1 MSIRQLGSLEADVMA
16 RVWDGD
22 RPVLVR
28 DVLEDLQR
36 TRAIAYT
43 TVMTVMDNLHKKGYL
58 TRERDGRAYR
68 YAAARTRQEHT
79 ALVMEEVLAW
89 SGDASATLMHFVQQI
104 DADERA
110 TLRAI
115 VAAAAEQDR
124 NRPS

>member
-16 RVWDGD
+16 RVWDGE

-28 DVLEDLQR
+28 DVLDDLQR
-36 TRAIAYT
+36 SRSIAYT

-79 ALVMEEVLAW
+79 ASVMEEVLAS
-89 SGDASATLMHFVQQI
+89 SGDSSATLMHFVQQM
-104 DADERA
+104 DSEERA
-110 TLRAI
+110 ALRAI
-115 VAAAAEQDR
+115 VSEAAEQDR
-124 NRPS
+124 GRS

>member
-16 RVWDGD
+16 RVWAGE

-28 DVLEDLQR
+28 DVLEDLQQ

-58 TRERDGRAYR
+58 TRARDGRAYR
-68 YAAARTRQEHT
+68 YAAARTREEHT
-79 ALVMEEVLAW
+79 ALVMEQVLAA
-89 SGDASATLMHFVQQI
+89 SGDSSATLMHFVQQI

-110 TLRAI
+110 ALSAI
-115 VAAAAEQDR
+115 VAEATREDR
-124 NRPS
+124 GRP

>member
-16 RVWDGD
+16 RVWAGE

-28 DVLEDLQR
+28 DVLEDLQQ

-58 TRERDGRAYR
+58 TRARDGRAYR
-68 YAAARTRQEHT
+68 YAAARTREEHT
-79 ALVMEEVLAW
+79 ALVMEQVLAA
-89 SGDASATLMHFVQQI
+89 SGDSSATLMHFVQQI

-110 TLRAI
+110 ALSAI
-115 VAAAAEQDR
+115 VAEATRQDR
-124 NRPS
+124 GRP